1 MNPDELVATL
11 EEAGLSPY
19 QADAFVTLLER
30 GSASATD
37 VAQAS
42 SVPDP
47 RIYDVLRGLEER
59 GYVETYEQE
68 SLQARARD
76 PTEVL
81 EDLRSRATRLESA
94 ADEIETRWTRPDIED
109 HAVSIVK
116 RFDTVLARA
125 NELVRSADHQ
135 VQIGLTPAQFDAL
148 EGALETARENGADV
162 KVCLFPETAEES
174 SLPSA
179 ERLARTCTEAR
190 HRRIPAPFV
199 ALVDRSW
206 TCFAPNRHSANE
218 YGVLVNDRTHTYVF
232 YWYFSTCLWDVYEPV
247 YSARDDRPP
256 TTYVDIRECLR
267 RIEPLLEDDR
277 RVEATVEG
285 FETDTGREITVSGTI
300 TDIAYSGTSGDDG
313 GSVPITQFAG
323 KAGFTLESG
332 TESYTVGGWGA
343 IIEDVE
349 AVRIG
354 IDPSA

>member
-1 MNPDELVATL
+1 MNPDELAATL

-59 GYVETYEQE
+59 GYVETYEQG

-81 EDLRSRATRLESA
+81 DDLRSRATRLEDA
-94 ADEIETRWTRPDIED
+94 AEEIETRWTRPDIED

-116 RFDTVLARA
+116 RFDTVLTRA
-125 NELVRSADHQ
+125 NELIRSADHQ
-135 VQIGLTPAQFDAL
+135 IQIGLTPPQFDAL
-148 EGALETARENGADV
+148 EDALVAAREAGADV
-162 KVCLFPETAEES
+162 KLCLFPETAAEP
-174 SLPSA
+174 SLPA
-179 ERLARTCTEAR
+179 TERLAEACTEAR
-190 HRRIPAPFV
+190 YRRIPAPFV

-218 YGVLVNDRTHTYVF
+218 YGVLVNDRTHAYVF

-247 YSARDDRPP
+247 YSARDDELP
-256 TTYVDIRECLR
+256 TTYVDIREALR
-267 RIEPLLEDDR
+267 RIESLLEEGR
-277 RVEATVEG
+277 RIEATVEG
-285 FETDTGREITVSGTI
+285 FETDTGLETTASGTV
-300 TDIAYSGTSGDDG
+300 TDVDYTGRSDGDG
-313 GSVPITQFAG
+313 GAVPITQFAG
-323 KAGFTLESG
+323 KAAFALERDG
-332 TESYTVGGWGA
+332 RTRTVGGWGA
-343 IIEDVE
+343 IVEDVE
-349 AVRIG
+349 AVRITLE
-354 IDPSA
+354 SAT